1 MDSLLKKAQAAL
13 QWGYGQLKGL
23 AGVAA
28 SSLGE
33 SRLEAAFTTISR
45 GEPLRKEFL
54 GEIAQDVRHAAL
66 MPDQMS
72 WPSLKPVPNAAQV
85 QVDNRCA
92 CLPLLKDAVES
103 QEQGSREARLE
114 YERRRLTHIDFLP
127 SYARTLCEHTCQQ
140 ECAKVK
146 IKVPTGFPNKH
157 QAEQEAS
164 KFLRVEIA
172 GTGLDERGQP
182 RPGPLNLSG
191 FTGSFSYE
199 SSRILLESLSPETRR
214 DEFSFVNHGRET
226 SITDRFSPASDGP
239 LGTAAAAA
247 WQQMAKIALAS
258 AVLEDLLS
266 GLPFQISP
274 DIKSEAISKAIAGKA
289 SPWAIADSRVVENA
303 RELHELYETGKISD
317 KALAVAI
324 KSRDAMFSQSIERV
338 VGDIEYAQASKA
350 KKAAAMH
357 ASGEVAKNATPKP
370 SEAASHI
377 GNPKWEFYAAIH
389 SARPDEPF
397 DGAFRQQHSALYR
410 IYRTTNISLQD
421 CVDLVR
427 KGGDAEAR
435 FVSEIKEQQLS
446 MPPRPEQAASIAEGG
461 VSKQSH
467 ADEALES
474 SIEERYTIEGH
485 QALLTSE
492 WFQGLDATY
501 QNIVEKR
508 LERVMG
514 GNFGDWRRLEGVSA
528 CELRFHR
535 GTGQR
540 VYFRFTGPNS
550 IELLDAGPKSEQ
562 DRILSRL
569 R

>member
-1 MDSLLKKAQAAL
+1 MDSLLKKAQAAF

-23 AGVAA
+23 TGVAA
-28 SSLGE
+28 SSLDQ
-33 SRLEAAFTTISR
+33 SRLQEAFTTISR
-45 GEPLRKEFL
+45 GESLGKEFL
-54 GEIAQDVRHAAL
+54 NEIALDLRRAAL
-66 MPDQMS
+66 APDQMS
-72 WPSLKPVPNAAQV
+72 WPSMKSVPNAAQV

-92 CLPLLKDAVES
+92 CLPLLKQAVES
-103 QEQGSREARLE
+103 QEQGSAEAGLE

-146 IKVPTGFPNKH
+146 IKVPTAFPNKH
-157 QAEQEAS
+157 QAEQEVS
-164 KFLRVEIA
+164 KFLRVKIA
-172 GTGLDERGQP
+172 GTGFDECGQP

-191 FTGSFSYE
+191 FTGSLSYE
-199 SSRILLESLSPETRR
+199 SSRLLLESLSPEKRR
-214 DEFSFVNHGRET
+214 DEFSFVTHCGET
-226 SITDRFSPASDGP
+226 SIPDRFSPASDGP

-258 AVLEDLLS
+258 VVLEDLLS

-289 SPWAIADSRVVENA
+289 SRWAIADSRVVENA
-303 RELHELYETGKISD
+303 RELLELYDAGKISD

-338 VGDIEYAQASKA
+338 VGDIEHAQASKA
-350 KKAAAMH
+350 NKVSAIH
-357 ASGEVAKNATPKP
+357 ASGKVAQNATVRP
-370 SEAASHI
+370 SEAESHI

-397 DGAFRQQHSALYR
+397 DNAFRQQHSALYR
-410 IYRTTNISLQD
+410 IYRTTEISLQD

-435 FVSEIKEQQLS
+435 FVSEMKEQQLS
-446 MPPRPEQAASIAEGG
+446 MPPRPEQTASIAEGG
-461 VSKQSH
+461 VSKQAH
-467 ADEALES
+467 ADETLES
-474 SIEERYTIEGH
+474 SIEEPYTIEGH

-501 QNIVEKR
+501 QNLLEKR
-508 LERVMG
+508 LERVMR